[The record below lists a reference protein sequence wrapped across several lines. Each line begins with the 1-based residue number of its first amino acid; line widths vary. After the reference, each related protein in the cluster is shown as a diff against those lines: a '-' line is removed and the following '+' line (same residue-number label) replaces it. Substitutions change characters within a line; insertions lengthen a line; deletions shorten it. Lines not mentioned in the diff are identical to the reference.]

1 MSDTQ
6 IELLKV
12 WYIFSFSLGVW
23 TCLNLAVAQQVKTMI
38 KLTMVSY
45 IIVLLVSPI
54 NGYLTILNG
63 EPIEWINRIS
73 QNLTWAYGPLL
84 YFLVKQAMLKQVS
97 KVELALHLS
106 PLIVVN
112 LLRILPELAEYHS
125 LVLTLLFIQIFS
137 YASYTAYQLIQ
148 HKTRLKN
155 LFLGHKNTL
164 YFWLMFFAVG
174 LLITTLFD
182 IIILSAFNLGLTPDV
197 NLVTT
202 LACLISIYV
211 NLIALCSV
219 FRPQIFT
226 NAKQSHDVQSE
237 QPLQKLRN
245 VELSPEAAIELQS
258 KLDSLV
264 KEYQPHMD
272 DDISLPKLASL
283 LGVTRNQLSEL
294 FNLHMSISFYDFLN
308 ELRYQESLKLLN
320 QITHQYSIAD
330 IAYQAGFNNRNTFYK
345 VFKEKS
351 GVTPTQYKKLN

>member
-1 MSDTQ
+1 MSGTQ

-23 TCLNLAVAQQVKTMI
+23 TCLNLTVAQQVKTMI

-45 IIVLLVSPI
+45 ILVLLVSPV
-54 NGYLTILNG
+54 NGYLAIMNDQ
-63 EPIEWINRIS
+63 PIQWLNRIS

-84 YFLVKQAMLKQVS
+84 YFLVKQGVLKQVT
-97 KVELALHLS
+97 KGELVLHLT
-106 PLIVVN
+106 PLILVN
-112 LLRILPELAEYHS
+112 VLRLLPVLAEYNW
-125 LVLTLLFIQIFS
+125 LLLTLLFIQIFT
-137 YASYTAYQLIQ
+137 YASYTVYLLSQ

-155 LFLGHKNTL
+155 LFTGHQNTL
-164 YFWLMFFAVG
+164 YFWMMFFAIG
-174 LLITTLFD
+174 LLITTLVD
-182 IIILSAFNLGLTPDV
+182 IIILSAFNLGLTPDI

-211 NLIALCSV
+211 NSIALCSV
-219 FRPQIFT
+219 FRPQFFT
-226 NAKQSHDVQSE
+226 TANEVNDVQREPPS
-237 QPLQKLRN
+237 QKLRN
-245 VELSPEAAIELQS
+245 VELSPEAAADLQS
-258 KLDSLV
+258 KLDCLV
-264 KEYQPHMD
+264 QEFQPHMD

-320 QITHQYSIAD
+320 QISHKYSIAD
-330 IAYQAGFNNRNTFYK
+330 VAYQAGFNNRNTFYK